1 MKPDESRK
9 AELIRF
15 WRQLGLLLSS
25 GVPLLGA
32 LKVIGSELTLPELKE
47 AINNVHEMVRSGK
60 TLSAGTESIP
70 AVFSAGVVT
79 LVGAGEAG
87 GVLDVIAERIAKG
100 LESGALDAAG
110 SKDIS
115 QAEAAAF
122 DSGNSCEDILELV
135 SRIILDAVEARA
147 SDIHIEPT
155 ADGGHV
161 RLRIDGVMQTPESF
175 GEETYDAVVSRLMIM
190 ANVDVTEKRRPQDGR
205 IKLNLKGKE
214 LDLRCS
220 FMRFL
225 VDGRNNRNYSVVMR
239 ILDRQAVVL
248 DIEKVG
254 MSPDALAS
262 LRKWTGQPNGIHI
275 VTGPTGSGKTTLLY
289 GLLQQTNRPS
299 TKVMSIE
306 NPVEYLIPGVLQAEV
321 QDNIG
326 TTFPRLCR
334 SFLRQDPD
342 VILIGEI
349 RDRETAII
357 CVQASLTGHLILT
370 SLHTSNA
377 TEVPRR
383 LVDIGVEPWLV
394 LDSLRGAASLRL
406 VRKVCPSCSKPYES
420 DSLGALTG
428 LSEEIDLRSATFV
441 KGKGCD
447 ECRRSGYRGRTA
459 IVEIM
464 PDTQNVRDLI
474 GKNVEPDELR
484 EAAIGAGMVTMRH
497 DGCRKAAQGI
507 STLEEVLRVTQGM
520 K

>member
-299 TKVMSIE
+299 TKVMS
-306 NPVEYLIPGVLQAEV
+306 
-321 QDNIG
+321 
-326 TTFPRLCR
+326 
-334 SFLRQDPD
+334 
-342 VILIGEI
+342 
-349 RDRETAII
+349 
-357 CVQASLTGHLILT
+357 
-370 SLHTSNA
+370 
-377 TEVPRR
+377 
-383 LVDIGVEPWLV
+383 
-394 LDSLRGAASLRL
+394 
-406 VRKVCPSCSKPYES
+406 
-420 DSLGALTG
+420 
-428 LSEEIDLRSATFV
+428 
-441 KGKGCD
+441 
-447 ECRRSGYRGRTA
+447 
-459 IVEIM
+459 
-464 PDTQNVRDLI
+464 
-474 GKNVEPDELR
+474 
-484 EAAIGAGMVTMRH
+484 
-497 DGCRKAAQGI
+497 
-507 STLEEVLRVTQGM
+507 
-520 K
+520 